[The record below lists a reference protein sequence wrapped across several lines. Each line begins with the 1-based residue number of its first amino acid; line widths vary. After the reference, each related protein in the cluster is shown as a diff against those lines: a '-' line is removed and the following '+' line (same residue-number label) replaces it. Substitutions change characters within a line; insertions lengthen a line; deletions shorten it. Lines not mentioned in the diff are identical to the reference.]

1 MVKDGRLAAAVAGR
15 IMRFFKLYIPLAV
28 AIVLSAIAVA
38 YGSTTNW
45 WGLANP
51 PQFRTAKAD
60 RGQIVYT
67 VNSTGT
73 VKPVQSVLI
82 GSFVSGPVAEILVDF
97 NDHVTKGQLLAKIDP
112 RLYEAIAFRDQA
124 TLDTQLAD
132 VQRVQ
137 AQLQQ
142 ARNDEL
148 RSQRLRERNRD
159 YISDTEMD
167 QFRFGRMALEAQLTV
182 AEAAVK
188 QAEANLR
195 NSQANLGYTEIRSP
209 VDGIVIDRK
218 IDPGQT
224 LASQFQT
231 PELFTLAPDMDKVMH
246 VFASVDE
253 ADIGMIRRAQEAD
266 QPVKFDVDA
275 YPSDIFD
282 GTIYQI
288 RKSSTTTNNV
298 VTYPVVI
305 AAPNPDLKLLP
316 GMTAD
321 IEFQIEVLDNAV
333 RIPNA
338 ALLYYPPPELVR
350 PQDRRLV
357 DASMKDLPPAQ
368 KKRSAD
374 QRHVWV
380 VDGKLLRAIPVRIG
394 ISDGQFTEL
403 LSGDV
408 QPGQAL
414 VTALE
419 SDLRGPG

>member
-1 MVKDGRLAAAVAGR
+1 
-15 IMRFFKLYIPLAV
+15 MRRWIQLLFCL
-28 AIVLSAIAVA
+28 AIVGLGAIAVA
-38 YGSTTNW
+38 HGSATDW
-45 WGLANP
+45 WGLAKP
-51 PQFRTAKAD
+51 PQFRTAKVD

-73 VKPVQSVLI
+73 IKPVQSVLI
-82 GSFVSGPVAEILVDF
+82 GSFVSGPVSAILVDF
-97 NDHVTKGQLLAKIDP
+97 NDQVTKGQLLAKIDP
-112 RLYEAIAFRDQA
+112 RIYEASVFRDQA
-124 TLDTQLAD
+124 ILDTQLAD

-142 ARNDEL
+142 AKNDEL

-167 QFRFGRMALEAQLTV
+167 QFRFSRMALEAQLTV

-188 QAEANLR
+188 QAEANLK
-195 NSQANLGYTEIRSP
+195 NSKANLGYTEILSP

-231 PELFTLAPDMDKVMH
+231 PELFTIAPDMDKVMH

-253 ADIGMIRRAQEAD
+253 ADIGMIRRAQETN

-275 YPSDIFD
+275 YPEDEFH

-321 IEFQIEVLDNAV
+321 IEFQIEVLDDVV
-333 RIPNA
+333 RLPNA

-350 PQDRRLV
+350 QQDRGLV
-357 DASMKDLPPAQ
+357 DASMKNAPEAR
-368 KKRSAD
+368 KKRRAD

-380 VDGKLLRAIPVRIG
+380 AEGKLLRAVPVRVG
-394 ISDGQFTEL
+394 LTDGQFTQL
-403 LSGDV
+403 VSGDV
-408 QPGQAL
+408 QPGQSL

-419 SDLRGPG
+419 SDLRGG